1 MKIGVIGCGRL
12 GLAFA
17 LMCDKHGIPVIAS
30 DKNSQYIRN
39 LNNGIVFTN
48 EPKIPELLL
57 NKRFIEFTESNEEV
71 IEKCDY
77 IWTFVETPSLVDGSY
92 DVTKVWGVVDQF
104 KKIFEQEKS
113 IQGKTFVVG
122 CTTNP
127 GDCDLFDETLRQ
139 YSVNVVYNPE
149 FVAQGEIVNGF
160 ENADMVLL
168 GMSEGQDL
176 KILMNL
182 YRVIGGKD
190 MKFNVM
196 SLKAAELTKISINC
210 FLTMKISYANMIG
223 EIAIKT
229 GLENEVDLILKSI
242 GSDSRIGNKFL
253 KYGFGF
259 GGPCFPRDNRSLG
272 NHAKK
277 HGANSKISDII
288 NEMNNDHTEFLAEY
302 YVSKNPNKLTPF
314 VMKNISYKRGTDILV
329 DSQQYNLCLK
339 LLSLGYTVHV
349 QEVESV
355 ISQFKMKDMSEIG
368 GRLKFFRY
376 GTKPEGYLID
386 L

>member
-17 LMCDKHGIPVIAS
+17 LMCDKHGIQVVAS
-30 DKNSQYIRN
+30 DKNPQYIKN
-39 LNNGIVFTN
+39 LNNNVVLTN
-48 EPKIPELLL
+48 EPLIPDLLSK
-57 NKRFIEFTESNEEV
+57 KRFIEFTESNEEV
-71 IEKCDY
+71 IKKSDY
-77 IWTFVETPSLVDGSY
+77 IWTFVETPSLSDGSY
-92 DVTKVWGVVDQF
+92 DVTKVWEVVDEF
-104 KKIFEQEKS
+104 KKVFESEHS
-113 IQGKTFVVG
+113 IAGKTFVVG

-127 GDCDLFDETLRQ
+127 GDCSAFDEVLRQ

-149 FVAQGEIVNGF
+149 FVAQGEIVKGF

-168 GMSEGQDL
+168 GISEGQDL
-176 KILMNL
+176 KIITNL

-190 MKFNVM
+190 IKFNVM
-196 SLKAAELTKISINC
+196 STTAAELTKISINC
-210 FLTMKISYANMIG
+210 FLTTKITYANMIG
-223 EIAIKT
+223 EIAINT
-229 GLENEVDLILKSI
+229 GLEKEVDLILKAI

-259 GGPCFPRDNRSLG
+259 GGPCFPRDNKSLSY
-272 NHAKK
+272 HAKK
-277 HGANSKISDII
+277 HGSNSKIADII
-288 NEMNNDHTEFLAEY
+288 NEMNQDHTDFLVNY
-302 YVSKNPNKLTPF
+302 YVSKNPDKMVPF
-314 VMKNISYKRGTDILV
+314 VMKNISYKRGTDILLE
-329 DSQQYNLCLK
+329 SQQYSLCLK

-349 QEVESV
+349 QEIESV
-355 ISQFKMKDMSEIG
+355 ISQFKMKDMSEMG